1 MKLALK
7 CCFIS
12 CFKKKYKHPMNL
24 TKNEAIS
31 SLREWLMAW
40 NQHDLPKVMDYLH
53 DNVVFENY
61 TGAVIVSK
69 IRLQIAWTPWF
80 LNHGNFS
87 FVEEDIFF
95 DQDEQKMLLQWCLEW
110 PSPEKSFLGKREIRR
125 GADVLYFVDGK
136 VIRKQS
142 YSKTFIQIEKSTV
155 CLKAAR

>member
-1 MKLALK
+1 
-7 CCFIS
+7 
-12 CFKKKYKHPMNL
+12 MNL